1 MNYTT
6 SALNKLVL
14 GFILFIS
21 LNSISQQQNYAIQ
34 CTLDHRA
41 IMAQQSFS
49 EDAPEA
55 ETARDVIRDIM
66 NTMNEF
72 YVSVNSGENQAALAK
87 RTEILLLIQSANNL
101 NLNTSMLNADIEFI
115 QQYPNQ

>member
-1 MNYTT
+1 MNHTT

-21 LNSISQQQNYAIQ
+21 LNSFSQQQNYVLQ
-34 CTLDHRA
+34 CTLDQRA

-55 ETARDVIRDIM
+55 ETARDVIREIM
-66 NTMNEF
+66 NSMNEF
-72 YVSVNSGENQAALAK
+72 YVSANSGENQAAYSK
-87 RTEILLLIQSANNL
+87 RTEVLLLLQTANNL

-115 QQYPNQ
+115 QQYPNL